1 MPEVDLHKVNN
12 HLTIINQQLCKADS
26 QIRWKESYH
35 HSQFNIRK
43 LLLLMFSV
51 YSMSQSII
59 IKIKIIHS
67 LKMKLLRLVVNILKQ
82 NLMKNNQQLAR
93 EKL

>member
-12 HLTIINQQLCKADS
+12 HLMIINRQLCKADS
-26 QIRWKESYH
+26 QIHWKEGYH
-35 HSQFNIRK
+35 QSQFNIRK
-43 LLLLMFSV
+43 LLLLMFRV
-51 YSMSQSII
+51 YSMNQSII